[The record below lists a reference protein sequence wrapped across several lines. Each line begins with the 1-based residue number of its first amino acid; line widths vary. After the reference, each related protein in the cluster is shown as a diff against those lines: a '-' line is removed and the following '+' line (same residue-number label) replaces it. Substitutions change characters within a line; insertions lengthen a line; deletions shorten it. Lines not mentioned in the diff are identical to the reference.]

1 MAPTDTYNTLMSRFK
16 KPNRQ
21 SMDRQQMQGQ
31 VYNTP
36 GVTAPAKPALTEA
49 GVEAE
54 KNGTNGEVVQ
64 LGNSKPA
71 ATPATPVK
79 PATAATP
86 QTPAEPKPALTPED
100 TKPTMP
106 GLKQEKIK
114 GLEGVDTSPKSLKEW
129 FSWYDEQKRRMGLET
144 DADREKREKKEKA
157 ERIIAAIGD
166 GVSALAQIHAAGN
179 GAVVNQGT
187 GTTLAE
193 GVAKRHERLR
203 RERDTNENRLLGYLR
218 ERRNSELSERKAR
231 REEQRAEQA
240 AKHQAAQERYWDE
253 QAKRWANAD
262 ELEKQKQAEREREFN
277 EKQAAAKEKADKD
290 RQSRERTADKNR
302 AAANARAAKA
312 EAGRNARHAKSEANK
327 DKRAANSGNKNKP
340 AGGNTGGKEHKQNPY
355 G

>member
-36 GVTAPAKPALTEA
+36 GVTAPAKPALTATDVENEKA
-49 GVEAE
+49 GS
-54 KNGTNGEVVQ
+54 NGEVVKLADQ
-64 LGNSKPA
+64 KPA
-71 ATPATPVK
+71 
-79 PATAATP
+79 
-86 QTPAEPKPALTPED
+86 QTTQPTQ
-100 TKPTMP
+100 PTMP
-106 GLKQEKIK
+106 DLSKSSGMQSALQGPGKLK
-114 GLEGVDTSPKSLKEW
+114 GVEGIDTSPKDLKGWLREVEE
-129 FSWYDEQKRRMGLET
+129 YKRRMGMET
-144 DADREKREKKEKA
+144 AEQREKREKKEKA

-166 GVSALAQIHAAGN
+166 GISALSQIHAASN

-187 GTTLAE
+187 GSTLAE

-218 ERRNSELSERKAR
+218 ERRNSELAERKAR

-340 AGGNTGGKEHKQNPY
+340 AGGNTGGKKHKQNPY